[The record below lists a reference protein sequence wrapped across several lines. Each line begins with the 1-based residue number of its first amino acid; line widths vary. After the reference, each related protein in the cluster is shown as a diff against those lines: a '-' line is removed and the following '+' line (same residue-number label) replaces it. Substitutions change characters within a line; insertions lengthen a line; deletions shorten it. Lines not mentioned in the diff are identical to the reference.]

1 MIMIK
6 LGFPQIIWLALCI
19 AGITFTAI
27 HHGEEREPYNVNIQ
41 IIGFLISFG
50 LLYWGGFFS

>member
-1 MIMIK
+1 MVIK
-6 LGFPQIIWLALCI
+6 LGFPQMIWLALCI
-19 AGITFTAI
+19 IGITFTAI

-41 IIGFLISFG
+41 IIGFLISSG